1 MIIEWPTGLSPRII
15 NLRPINKTRSAGES
29 LTGFEQVAGSLA
41 TRWAF
46 SLEFNNLKRHLIPAY
61 RAMVA
66 SLEGRANALRVPVF
80 DPQFWPSDA
89 VIGIASVPHSDGT
102 PLSDGSE
109 YLTADVDGITAT
121 GLKGAKVLTGG
132 VVPDGAG
139 FFYPPTVL
147 GDVPPNAR
155 VFQEEIFGPVAPI
168 TTFDDEEEVL
178 ARANDTEFGLVA
190 YFFTKDNARVI
201 RVSETLEYGMVGVN
215 TGIVSN
221 PAAPFGGMK
230 HSGFGREGGFEGIDE
245 YLEVKYVGMAGL

>member
-15 NLRPINKTRSAGES
+15 NLRLINKTRSAGES
-29 LTGFEQVAGSLA
+29 ITGFEQVAGSLA

-109 YLTADVDGITAT
+109 YLTTDVDGITAT
-121 GLKGAKVLTGG
+121 GLKGAKVLTVDFGAYGPIFDGG
-132 VVPDGAG
+132 L
-139 FFYPPTVL
+139 Y
-147 GDVPPNAR
+147 
-155 VFQEEIFGPVAPI
+155 FGV
-168 TTFDDEEEVL
+168 EEETYLSTSVQWAGSVATIRFQPGLRQDHTAAQFRLRPRLLMRLVDDQGGEL
-178 ARANDTEFGLVA
+178 ALERGIIGAPSLELVEILP
-190 YFFTKDNARVI
+190 DEL
-201 RVSETLEYGMVGVN
+201 SLL
-215 TGIVSN
+215 
-221 PAAPFGGMK
+221 
-230 HSGFGREGGFEGIDE
+230 EGG
-245 YLEVKYVGMAGL
+245 A

>member
-89 VIGIASVPHSDGT
+89 AIRIASVPHSDGT

-109 YLTADVDGITAT
+109 YLTDDVSGITAT
-121 GLKGAKVLTGG
+121 GLKGTKVLTVDFGDYGQIFDGG
-132 VVPDGAG
+132 LYFGVEDETYLATAVSWSGSVA
-139 FFYPPTVL
+139 TI
-147 GDVPPNAR
+147 R
-155 VFQEEIFGPVAPI
+155 FQPALRQDHTAAQFRLRPRLLMRLA
-168 TTFDDEEEVL
+168 DDEQGSLSLERGIIGAPSLELIEILPDEL
-178 ARANDTEFGLVA
+178 ALV
-190 YFFTKDNARVI
+190 
-201 RVSETLEYGMVGVN
+201 
-215 TGIVSN
+215 
-221 PAAPFGGMK
+221 
-230 HSGFGREGGFEGIDE
+230 EGG
-245 YLEVKYVGMAGL
+245 A